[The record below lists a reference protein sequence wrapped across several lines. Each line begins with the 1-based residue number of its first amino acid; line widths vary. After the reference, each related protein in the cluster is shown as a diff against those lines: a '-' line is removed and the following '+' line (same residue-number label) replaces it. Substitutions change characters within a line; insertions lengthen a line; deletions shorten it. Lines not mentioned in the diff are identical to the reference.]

1 MQAFVDKKRKNFLE
15 GFFVKM
21 ALAAPTTAPHEGLT
35 CWMEEQITDLEKFN
49 KNKLGELFYDLPVE
63 MQTRIFSFLAPMPN
77 SSDTLQAAAAVNRHW
92 RFLAEEPKLWAHFRP
107 VITDKT
113 SAEELVA
120 ALQFR
125 RFSQVDPNN
134 FHIKASCQKLSRS
147 EINFGLQTRVEA
159 LEGLDIELLARAR
172 RVLRT
177 PEGKVAL
184 HEHMKQLGPN
194 GQHQDN

>member
-1 MQAFVDKKRKNFLE
+1 MV
-15 GFFVKM
+15 
-21 ALAAPTTAPHEGLT
+21 
-35 CWMEEQITDLEKFN
+35 
-49 KNKLGELFYDLPVE
+49 
-63 MQTRIFSFLAPMPN
+63 
-77 SSDTLQAAAAVNRHW
+77 
-92 RFLAEEPKLWAHFRP
+92 
-107 VITDKT
+107 
-113 SAEELVA
+113 

-125 RFSQVDPNN
+125 RFSQVEPNN